1 MKKNMT
7 KKKYIADLNGLP
19 YLMSLEMVAGLT
31 GLSYETIKKHCQKGA
46 IKACKI
52 GREWRVN
59 KDDFLALARYSQQ

>member
-19 YLMSLEMVAGLT
+19 YLI
-31 GLSYETIKKHCQKGA
+31 SYETIKKHCQKGA

-52 GREWRVN
+52 GREWRIN

>member
-52 GREWRVN
+52 RFDACMFNFFTSSPYG
-59 KDDFLALARYSQQ
+59 YP

>member
-7 KKKYIADLNGLP
+7 KKKYIEDLNGLP

-46 IKACKI
+46 IKA
-52 GREWRVN
+52 
-59 KDDFLALARYSQQ
+59 